1 MQAPRQEDALVVVRL
16 CLLKAAEKVAAE
28 AAHAEAV
35 APAVVVRQRS
45 PRPLRRPT
53 YRSQILLRR

>member
-1 MQAPRQEDALVVVRL
+1 VPAVAKLP
-16 CLLKAAEKVAAE
+16 LLKAAEKAVVE
-28 AAHAEAV
+28 AARAEAV